1 MKSRNWISAALTA
14 IAVAILPGCDT
25 AVLQQIKPGVTTATE
40 VRAKM
45 GDPGFEFR
53 NENGGV
59 TWEYTRQPAGIHCY
73 MISFDRNQ
81 IVSSVEQVLNAKNLA
96 RVREG
101 MSGDEVRRLLGAPAS
116 KVVFDNLGE
125 DIWEWHVEGTPP
137 MEETYFMVHF
147 DLGSGKVKRTSQ
159 RVAMKG

>member
-1 MKSRNWISAALTA
+1 MKPRNWISAALTA

-25 AVLQQIKPGVTTATE
+25 ALQQIKPGITTASE

-45 GDPGFEFR
+45 GSPGFEFR
-53 NENGGV
+53 NEDGNV
-59 TWEYTRQPAGIHCY
+59 TWEYTRQPAGVHCY

-81 IVSSVEQVLNAKNLA
+81 IVRSVDQVLNAKNYA
-96 RVREG
+96 RIRDG
-101 MSGDEVRRLLGAPAS
+101 MSGDEIRRLLGAPAT

-125 DIWEWHVEGTPP
+125 DIWEWHIEGTPP

-147 DLGSGKVKRTSQ
+147 DLGTGKVRKTSQ
-159 RVAMKG
+159 RVAMKN